1 MSDMIR
7 RVGVVWRHSSP
18 PPVDSAQEVVVG
30 SVSHRLTAVS
40 LFCSSG
46 IGDLALRAAGADVLV
61 ANEFVDERADL
72 FRVNYPDALVLTGD
86 IRDLGPKI
94 VEETLARLGGDS
106 LDILFATPPC
116 QGMSKNGRGKLL
128 RGVRD
133 GLRDAIDPRNQLAT
147 FVPPIVRQLRP
158 RIVVFENVPEMDGT
172 LVEDE
177 TGQLIE
183 LLEYLSFAMD
193 GYSGTWRTVEFADYG
208 VPQRRQR
215 LITIFVRDDVL
226 DEAQSRDESLS
237 MWDLYPSATHA
248 AAPTLFQA
256 PWVSVDEVIG
266 HLPPLDAS
274 SKESARSSIPFHYV
288 SVLDQRKYWWISNTP
303 SAASAFDNQCI
314 NPACMHAD
322 NPTHGTSR
330 DHSGINQARTDT
342 PLYCERC
349 GSLLPRPAVTD
360 KETGEPRIMK
370 GFTSAYKR
378 MRGDLPA
385 SAITTNLSYVCS
397 DQKVHPTQHRALSLY
412 EAMML
417 HTFTDYE
424 WKWELPEGK
433 KVTDSLI
440 RDSLGE
446 SIPPRGLEVIF
457 RHLFAK
463 ALDYSAV
470 DARAIKMTA

>member
-1 MSDMIR
+1 MTAFVIR
-7 RVGVVWRHSSP
+7 
-18 PPVDSAQEVVVG
+18 VDSAQEVLM
-30 SVSHRLTAVS
+30 SSISHQLTAVS

-46 IGDLALRAAGADVLV
+46 IGDLALRAAGANVLV
-61 ANEFVDERADL
+61 ANEFVEERADL
-72 FRVNYPDALVLTGD
+72 FRANYPDALVLTGD
-86 IRDLGPKI
+86 IRDLGPTI
-94 VEETLARLGGDS
+94 VKETQARLNGDT

-147 FVPPIVRQLRP
+147 FVPSIATQLRP
-158 RIVVFENVPEMDGT
+158 RIVVFENVPEMEGT

-177 TGQLIE
+177 TGQLVE
-183 LLEYLSFAMD
+183 LLEYLSLAMD
-193 GYSGTWRTVEFADYG
+193 GYSGTWRTMEFADYG

-215 LITIFVRDDVL
+215 LITIFVRNDVL
-226 DEAQSRDESLS
+226 DNAQRSEKFVSLA
-237 MWDLYPSATHA
+237 DLYPTTTHA
-248 AAPTLFQA
+248 AVPTLFQA
-256 PWVSVDEVIG
+256 PWVSVDETIG

-274 SKESARSSIPFHYV
+274 SKVSATSSIPFHYV
-288 SVLDQRKYWWISNTP
+288 PVLDERKYWWISNTP
-303 SAASAFDNQCI
+303 SSASAFDNQCI
-314 NPACMHAD
+314 NPVCMHAD
-322 NPTHGTSR
+322 NPTHGASR
-330 DHSGINQARTDT
+330 GHSGINQARTDT
-342 PLYCERC
+342 PLYCMRC

-360 KETGEPRIMK
+360 KETGEYRIMK

-417 HTFTDYE
+417 HTLTDYE
-424 WKWELPEGK
+424 WIWELPKGK

-457 RHLFAK
+457 RHLFARV
-463 ALDYSAV
+463 LGYSA
-470 DARAIKMTA
+470 ANANAIKRTA